1 MGLKIGI
8 VGLPNVGKSTIFNAL
23 TAAGAAAANYPFCT
37 IDPNVGVVALPD
49 PRLDR
54 LAAMFRPKKVTPAMV
69 EFVDIAGLVKGAS
82 KGEGL
87 GNQFLGHIREVEAI
101 AHVVR
106 CFEDPDVVH
115 VAGPV
120 DPARDIEI
128 IETELMLAD
137 LEGLERRLQKVER
150 AVKAGDKKAAVER
163 DLVRRLI
170 AALSAGKS
178 VRTVAVA
185 EEERLI
191 VKDLFLLSAKPILY
205 AANVGESDVTRA
217 VPAVEAVREIAAREE
232 AAVVVL
238 SGRIEAEL
246 ATLAEDERGEF
257 LASMGLAEPG
267 LNRLAREAFRLLGL
281 ISFFTVG
288 EDECRAWP
296 VRAGTPAVEAAGE
309 IHSDIARGFIRA
321 EVMSYEDLIARGSET
336 AVREAGLLRI
346 EGKGYEVRDGDVVHF
361 RFNV

>member
-1 MGLKIGI
+1 
-8 VGLPNVGKSTIFNAL
+8 
-23 TAAGAAAANYPFCT
+23 
-37 IDPNVGVVALPD
+37 
-49 PRLDR
+49 
-54 LAAMFRPKKVTPAMV
+54 MV

-150 AVKAGDKKAAVER
+150 AVKAGEEGAVS

-185 EEERLI
+185 EAERLI

-257 LASMGLAEPG
+257 RPRWSGTG

-296 VRAGTPAVEAAGE
+296 VRAGTPAVETAGE
-309 IHSDIARGFIRA
+309 ITPISREVHPGGSHVVRGPDCPRVRRPSGSRA
-321 EVMSYEDLIARGSET
+321 PPDR
-336 AVREAGLLRI
+336 
-346 EGKGYEVRDGDVVHF
+346 GKGYEVRDGMWSISGSMSENTAMGESVN
-361 RFNV
+361 R